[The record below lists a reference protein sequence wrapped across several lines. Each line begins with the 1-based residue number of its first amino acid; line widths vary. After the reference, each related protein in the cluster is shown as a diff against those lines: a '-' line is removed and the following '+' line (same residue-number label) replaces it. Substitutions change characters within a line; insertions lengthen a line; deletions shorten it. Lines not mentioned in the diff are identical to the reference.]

1 MIVGTPYIRLITCS
15 VLATF
20 SELTYLVCAINK
32 LGKIKIWNW
41 FSKISSTSIS
51 FLININIVQQHPQS
65 SSPSS
70 HHHDHH
76 SPLLRGKIEELRA
89 AEHLVV
95 APLASRHLWWG
106 RGKMSKCQN
115 VKKAKWQSGKK
126 AKWQSGKMSKC
137 QNSKAKC
144 RKGKKAKRST
154 PFNIINRYWVAVA
167 NYFYHHHVFGLRIDP
182 VILNLYE
189 EFSLLATFLLSL

>member
-41 FSKISSTSIS
+41 FSKISSTSTS
-51 FLININIVQQHPQS
+51 FLINVNIVQQHPQS

-76 SPLLRGKIEELRA
+76 SPLLRGKIEELCA

-95 APLASRHLWWG
+95 APLASSHLWWG
-106 RGKMSKCQN
+106 RGK
-115 VKKAKWQSGKK
+115 KAKRQN
-126 AKWQSGKMSKC
+126 GKMSKR
-137 QNSKAKC
+137 QNVKMS
-144 RKGKKAKRST
+144 KRST
-154 PFNIINRYWVAVA
+154 PFNIITNHYWEVMT
-167 NYFYHHHVFGLRIDP
+167 NYFYHHHHVFGTLDW
-182 VILNLYE
+182 E
-189 EFSLLATFLLSL
+189 

>member
-41 FSKISSTSIS
+41 FSKISSTSTS
-51 FLININIVQQHPQS
+51 SLININIVQQ
-65 SSPSS
+65 

-76 SPLLRGKIEELRA
+76 SPLLRGKIKELCA
-89 AEHLVV
+89 AKDLVV
-95 APLASRHLWWG
+95 TPLASSHLWWG
-106 RGKMSKCQN
+106 GKKAKCQN
-115 VKKAKWQSGKK
+115 GKK